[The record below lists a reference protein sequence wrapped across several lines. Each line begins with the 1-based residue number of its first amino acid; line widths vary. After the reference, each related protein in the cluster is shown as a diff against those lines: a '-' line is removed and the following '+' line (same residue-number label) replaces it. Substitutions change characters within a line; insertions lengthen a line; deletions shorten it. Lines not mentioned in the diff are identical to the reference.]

1 MSKLSLMDLRLI
13 IFVIKLLNCLEFS
26 MRRPGSGSMSTF
38 MSSHSAVFATLVTPS
53 RNIFSNRPISG
64 FFCPNDDGNGG
75 GTGPPGSVDRC
86 FAPIFFASLMHSIVC
101 SIRISLLSS
110 IQEGWYVSPIAYS
123 VNALRFE
130 ICMLDEARVFFK
142 PLICSSV
149 KVGAYACGTS
159 HRISTPL
166 YPTFA
171 ISLIESSREYCL
183 KALVLNASLI
193 MLLLWLPG
201 KLWRLLEELVG
212 IVECYALNFIDA
224 KAGFPHLSCYKWDTE
239 WV

>member
-1 MSKLSLMDLRLI
+1 MSKLSLMYLELI
-13 IFVIKLLNCLEFS
+13 IFVIKFLNCLEFS
-26 MRRPGSGSMSTF
+26 IRRPGSGSMSTF
-38 MSSHSAVFATLVTPS
+38 MSSSSAVFDILIRPS
-53 RNIFSNRPISG
+53 RNIFSSRSISWY
-64 FFCPNDDGNGG
+64 CCRDDDDDA
-75 GTGPPGSVDRC
+75 GTGPPGSVERC
-86 FAPIFFASLMHSIVC
+86 FASIFFASLMHSIVC
-101 SIRISLLSS
+101 SIRISLLLSS

-159 HRISTPL
+159 HRISTPV

-212 IVECYALNFIDA
+212 IVECYALDFIDA